1 MTADTLKNYSCK
13 HLAELARKDGVQGWH
28 AMRKDQLVR
37 ALLRSKK
44 KPAAAVRKS
53 AAQRPPAAGRKMTLK
68 AALAKSPAPKI
79 RAAVAK
85 TATVAKVPMA
95 SVSQVSGKA
104 PVNGKAAHS
113 NGKAATSNGHSA
125 IANGKPLAA
134 KQVVTKPAVSN
145 GKPLSNGKPV
155 LANGKPVLANGKPV
169 LANGKAATN
178 GKLLHASDKAAPAN
192 GKPHTNGKAELLPP
206 HAKLPAAKLPTLK
219 PALEMPVVEKKV
231 VEKKA
236 IVEKPAKDS
245 VVAKRLQRIKAK
257 HEHAMD
263 LSQLSDAR
271 AGGGKDRLIVM
282 VRDSYWLHAYWEL
295 SRQGVERARAALGQ
309 EWHATKPVL
318 RLLQI
323 SSSGTAT
330 SAESLV
336 RDIEIHGGVNNWYVD
351 VQDPPKNYRM
361 EIGYRSVTGKFFVLA
376 RSNVVSTPRPGSRD
390 AIDENWSAV
399 AEDYDKI
406 YALSGGYSADGASIE
421 LQELFEE
428 RLRRPMGSPMVTHY
442 GTPVDGLVHR
452 KRDFSFDLDAELIV
466 YGVTEPNAH
475 VTLQGDPV
483 KLRPDGT
490 FTVRF
495 SLPNCRQ
502 VIPAVACSA
511 DGVEQ
516 RTVVLAVERNT
527 KVMEPLIRDAND

>member
-1 MTADTLKNYSCK
+1 MTADALKNCSCK
-13 HLAELARKDGVQGWH
+13 HLAELARKQGVQGWH

-37 ALLRSKK
+37 ALVRSQK
-44 KPAAAVRKS
+44 KPAVAARKS
-53 AAQRPPAAGRKMTLK
+53 AVHRPAASAKSIASKSSASKSTASSARSNRLTRKPAAQAAPTKAPAARLPAAKARPALAKAAGGSVKAAPVGVK
-68 AALAKSPAPKI
+68 AALA
-79 RAAVAK
+79 
-85 TATVAKVPMA
+85 
-95 SVSQVSGKA
+95 SVSKV
-104 PVNGKAAHS
+104 
-113 NGKAATSNGHSA
+113 ATSNGHA
-125 IANGKPLAA
+125 PIANGKP
-134 KQVVTKPAVSN
+134 PI
-145 GKPLSNGKPV
+145 
-155 LANGKPVLANGKPV
+155 ANGKPVSSSNGNGKAMHLNGNGSVKAAPTNGKMLPTNGKPAV
-169 LANGKAATN
+169 PQAKAPLPV
-178 GKLLHASDKAAPAN
+178 K
-192 GKPHTNGKAELLPP
+192 LPP
-206 HAKLPAAKLPTLK
+206 VK
-219 PALEMPVVEKKV
+219 PVIA
-231 VEKKA
+231 
-236 IVEKPAKDS
+236 KPAKDS
-245 VVAKRLQRIKAK
+245 PVAKRLQRIKAK
-257 HEHAMD
+257 HEDSMD
-263 LSQLSDAR
+263 LSRSGDDCP
-271 AGGGKDRLIVM
+271 GEGKDRLIVM

-309 EWHATKPVL
+309 QWHATRPIL
-318 RLLQI
+318 RLLQV
-323 SSSGTAT
+323 SSNGTAT
-330 SAESLV
+330 AAESQV

-351 VQDPPKNYRM
+351 VQDPPKSYRM
-361 EIGYRSVTGKFFVLA
+361 EIGYRSAGGKFFVLA
-376 RSNVVSTPRPGSRD
+376 RSNVVSTPRPGSKD

-406 YALSGGYSADGASIE
+406 YALSGGYSPDGASVE

-442 GTPVDGLVHR
+442 ATPVDGLVNR
-452 KRDFSFDLDAELIV
+452 KREFSFELDAELIV

-527 KVMEPLIRDAND
+527 KIMEPLIRDAND

>member
-1 MTADTLKNYSCK
+1 
-13 HLAELARKDGVQGWH
+13 
-28 AMRKDQLVR
+28 MRKDQLVR
-37 ALLRSKK
+37 ALIRSQK
-44 KPAAAVRKS
+44 KPAVAARKS
-53 AAQRPPAAGRKMTLK
+53 AAHRPAASSKPITGKSSTSSMRLSRKPAVPAKLPATKLPAAK
-68 AALAKSPAPKI
+68 ARPALAKA
-79 RAAVAK
+79 
-85 TATVAKVPMA
+85 
-95 SVSQVSGKA
+95 
-104 PVNGKAAHS
+104 
-113 NGKAATSNGHSA
+113 AATNGHA
-125 IANGKPLAA
+125 TIANGKPPIANGKPPIA
-134 KQVVTKPAVSN
+134 NGKPPIANGKPPIANGKPAADNGKSVHLNGNGKAALTN
-145 GKPLSNGKPV
+145 GKPLTPHAKPLTPHAKVVPTNGKTAPINGKAAATNGKPAATNGKPV
-155 LANGKPVLANGKPV
+155 LTNGKPAVPQAKAPLPVKLPVKLPPAKPV
-169 LANGKAATN
+169 
-178 GKLLHASDKAAPAN
+178 
-192 GKPHTNGKAELLPP
+192 
-206 HAKLPAAKLPTLK
+206 
-219 PALEMPVVEKKV
+219 
-231 VEKKA
+231 
-236 IVEKPAKDS
+236 IEKPAKDS
-245 VVAKRLQRIKAK
+245 PVAKRLQRMKAK
-257 HEHAMD
+257 HEDSMD
-263 LSQLSDAR
+263 LSRSGEGR
-271 AGGGKDRLIVM
+271 PGEGKDRLIVM

-309 EWHATKPVL
+309 QWHATRPIL

-323 SSSGTAT
+323 SSNGTAT
-330 SAESLV
+330 AAESQV

-351 VQDPPKNYRM
+351 VQDPPKSYRM
-361 EIGYRSVTGKFFVLA
+361 EIGYRSAGGKFFVLA
-376 RSNVVSTPRPGSRD
+376 RSNVVSTPRPGSKD

-406 YALSGGYSADGASIE
+406 YALSGGYSPDGASVE

-442 GTPVDGLVHR
+442 ATPVDGLVNR
-452 KRDFSFDLDAELIV
+452 KREFSFELDAELIV

>member
-1 MTADTLKNYSCK
+1 
-13 HLAELARKDGVQGWH
+13 
-28 AMRKDQLVR
+28 MRKDQLVR
-37 ALLRSKK
+37 ALVRSQK
-44 KPAAAVRKS
+44 KPAVAARKS
-53 AAQRPPAAGRKMTLK
+53 AAHRPAA
-68 AALAKSPAPKI
+68 
-79 RAAVAK
+79 
-85 TATVAKVPMA
+85 
-95 SVSQVSGKA
+95 SGK
-104 PVNGKAAHS
+104 S
-113 NGKAATSNGHSA
+113 IT
-125 IANGKPLAA
+125 GKPSTSSTRLSR
-134 KQVVTKPAVSN
+134 KPAV
-145 GKPLSNGKPV
+145 P
-155 LANGKPVLANGKPV
+155 
-169 LANGKAATN
+169 
-178 GKLLHASDKAAPAN
+178 
-192 GKPHTNGKAELLPP
+192 
-206 HAKLPAAKLPTLK
+206 AKLPAAKLPATKLPAAKARPALAKAAATNGHAAIANGKPPIANGK
-219 PALEMPVVEKKV
+219 PAAANGKSVHLNNNGKAALTNGKPVAPNGKPLAPNGKV
-231 VEKKA
+231 VPTNGKTALTNDKVVPTNGKPVLTNGKPVLTNGKPAAAQAKA
-236 IVEKPAKDS
+236 PLPVKLPVKLPTAKPVIEKPAKDS
-245 VVAKRLQRIKAK
+245 PVAKRLQRMKAK
-257 HEHAMD
+257 HEDSMD
-263 LSQLSDAR
+263 LSHSGEGR
-271 AGGGKDRLIVM
+271 PGEGKDRLIVM

-309 EWHATKPVL
+309 QWHATRPIL

-323 SSSGTAT
+323 SSNGTAT
-330 SAESLV
+330 AAESQV

-351 VQDPPKNYRM
+351 VQDPPKSYRM
-361 EIGYRSVTGKFFVLA
+361 EIGYRSAGGKFFVLA
-376 RSNVVSTPRPGSRD
+376 RSNVVSTPRPGSKD

-406 YALSGGYSADGASIE
+406 YALSGGYSPDGASVE

-442 GTPVDGLVHR
+442 ATPVDGLVNR
-452 KRDFSFDLDAELIV
+452 KREFSFELDAELIV